1 MGNKIKVLMSET
13 GTAVTQAD
21 NNARNDLL
29 RLIKEK
35 RVPGIGLSGWM
46 QFYSAGE
53 PIDSDIGPWTYA
65 LNSVD
70 RINLSFGKRHMPL
83 QITPEPN
90 DIYVMQISGV
100 LKRSEFAANQK
111 DVAHKIDIGSKPRI
125 LAILE
130 NFEGWE
136 RGADWNDLDF
146 LITHSDQI
154 AKIAIVA
161 DPTWEQKA
169 LAFAGAGVR
178 HAPVRF
184 FPPNELA
191 EARSW
196 IANE

>member
-1 MGNKIKVLMSET
+1 
-13 GTAVTQAD
+13 
-21 NNARNDLL
+21 
-29 RLIKEK
+29 
-35 RVPGIGLSGWM
+35 
-46 QFYSAGE
+46 
-53 PIDSDIGPWTYA
+53 
-65 LNSVD
+65 
-70 RINLSFGKRHMPL
+70 MPATL
-83 QITPEPN
+83 EFEPN
-90 DIYVMQISGV
+90 DICVLRVSGT
-100 LKRSEFAANQK
+100 LGQSEFAQSQEALAQ
-111 DVAHKIDIGSKPRI
+111 KIDAGAKPRL

-130 NFEGWE
+130 KFEGWE